1 MTYEVLARKWRPRVF
16 SEVVGQQHVLQVLDK
31 AFENERLH
39 HAYLFTGTRGVGKT
53 TLARIV
59 AKCMNCAEGV
69 SAQPCGRC
77 DYCLGIDDGSF
88 PDLIEIDAA
97 SRTRVEEMRELLSD
111 TSYAPTHGRFKIYLI
126 DEVHMLSQSSF
137 NALLKTLEEPPPH
150 VKFLLATT
158 DPQKLPATVLSRC
171 LQFHLKRLT
180 PSQIADQL
188 ARILQ
193 EESVGF
199 EEAAVAALGR
209 AADGSMRDGLSLLD
223 QAINY
228 CVSELTQAELSQM
241 LGLLPQE
248 SFDALVRALATRS
261 PQEVI
266 QAVRHLSE
274 TAPSY
279 PDILDEL
286 AAVFHACAMSAEG
299 VNATIPEEYADAV
312 NALNA
317 AFTPADIQLGW
328 QMLLGG
334 KQELQFAPDEQTG
347 LEMLL
352 LRVLCFVPDTR
363 QAAAP
368 TPVPAREPAPAPAPA
383 PSTTP
388 VPEPAPVAVVA
399 KQPEESE
406 GPEAS
411 EDAVSKWSG
420 EMVDWNALVGQ
431 LKLVG
436 LPRML
441 AKECMLERVEGHEL
455 HLVCER
461 DEMPNAGV
469 RRELEVALSTYFDC
483 PLKVLIRLGK
493 VEKETVQQL
502 ESRARET
509 QQEEVRQELEEAP
522 VPKALRE
529 QLGARQIEIPNG
541 IAPENTSTSE

>member
-69 SAQPCGRC
+69 RAEPCGVC
-77 DYCLGIDDGSF
+77 EYCRGIDDGSF

-111 TSYAPTHGRFKIYLI
+111 TSYAPTHGRFKVYLI

-137 NALLKTLEEPPPH
+137 NALLKTLEEPPSH

-180 PSQIADQL
+180 PSQISEQL
-188 ARILQ
+188 SHILQ

-228 CVSELTQAELSQM
+228 CVADLTQAELGHM

-248 SFDALVRALATRS
+248 SFDALVRALATRDA
-261 PQEVI
+261 QEVME
-266 QAVRHLSE
+266 AVRRLSE

-299 VNATIPEEYADAV
+299 VGAAVPEERAEAV
-312 NALNA
+312 VALNA
-317 AFTPADIQLGW
+317 AFSPADIQLAW
-328 QMLLGG
+328 QMLLTG

-352 LRVLCFVPDTR
+352 LRVLCFVPNT
-363 QAAAP
+363 QPSVA
-368 TPVPAREPAPAPAPA
+368 PARPAPAAEPAPDPTLKAQPPAEPEAPA
-383 PSTTP
+383 
-388 VPEPAPVAVVA
+388 
-399 KQPEESE
+399 SE
-406 GPEAS
+406 
-411 EDAVSKWSG
+411 WQG
-420 EMVDWNALVGQ
+420 EVEDWNDLVGQ

-436 LPRML
+436 IPRML
-441 AKECMLERVEGHEL
+441 AKQCMLERVEDDTL
-455 HLVCER
+455 FLVCEQKETPKA
-461 DEMPNAGV
+461 DAKSA
-469 RRELEVALSTYFDC
+469 LESALSTHFGC
-483 PLKVLIRLGK
+483 ALKVSIRLGE
-493 VEKETVQQL
+493 VTQETLQQL
-502 ESRARET
+502 ENQAHET
-509 QQEEVRQELEEAP
+509 HQEEVRQELEEAP

-529 QLGARQIEIPNG
+529 QLGARQIELPTG
-541 IAPENTSTSE
+541 VAPGNAPTSE